1 MYYAIISE
9 DVEDSLNLR
18 TSARPAHI
26 GRLNALKDEGRLLV
40 AGPHPALDTPEPGDA
55 GFTGSLV
62 IAEFESLESA
72 QAWADADPYVE
83 AGVYQRV
90 TVKPFK
96 AVLP

>member
-1 MYYAIISE
+1 MYYAIMSE
-9 DVEDSLNLR
+9 DVSDSLPLR
-18 TSARPAHI
+18 QQARPAHLQ
-26 GRLNALKDEGRLLV
+26 RLQALKEQGRLLV
-40 AGPHPALDTPEPGDA
+40 AGPHPAIDHDSPGET

-62 IAEFESLESA
+62 IARFESLEQA
-72 QAWADADPYVE
+72 QHWADDDPYVA